1 MAYQNKNKT
10 RSPRE
15 EPALQ
20 LSSYQLVMA
29 ICSLLLVGCL
39 LFVAGIM
46 VNRYTGGTNQTQVS
60 ALDNTPPVN
69 VPSAGTQPA
78 RSGERTEGV
87 QVAPKPVTLPPE
99 PSAGASIPST
109 TKPPV
114 VRDTSSKYIPAP
126 PPRRSTGT
134 EPSGTPTPTAD
145 TAAKPAAGQPASAQA
160 PVQPVITPVVTEPAT
175 PSAGQ
180 ETPSPAASVQAGG
193 EMPPAGAGES
203 PAPAAETAPETTPTT
218 PQGNPSAAP
227 QAPFTIQVAS
237 FDADNLDRAKQ
248 FKKAIEDKTDYTV
261 DLVPAKDGKRVRAF
275 VGSYPDRAAADKARA
290 ALAKIK
296 DFEGCFVK
304 SLAE

>member
-1 MAYQNKNKT
+1 MAYQNKTKT

-20 LSSYQLVMA
+20 LTSYQLVMA

-60 ALDNTPPVN
+60 TLDETPPVT
-69 VPSAGTQPA
+69 VPSAVVQPA
-78 RSGERTEGV
+78 GSGQRTEGV
-87 QVAPKPVTLPPE
+87 QVAPKPVTLPPD
-99 PSAGASIPST
+99 PSAGTQSPGM

-126 PPRRSTGT
+126 PPRRSTNT
-134 EPSGTPTPTAD
+134 EPAAPPAPASGPAP
-145 TAAKPAAGQPASAQA
+145 KPAAGQPVSPQA
-160 PVQPVITPVVTEPAT
+160 PVQPVVTPVVTESAT
-175 PSAGQ
+175 PTADQAEPGPEAAAPMSDGTPPSATQ
-180 ETPSPAASVQAGG
+180 ETP
-193 EMPPAGAGES
+193 
-203 PAPAAETAPETTPTT
+203 APVPETTPQTT
-218 PQGNPSAAP
+218 PQASTSAAP
-227 QAPFTIQVAS
+227 QAPFTVQVAS

-248 FKKAIEDKTDYTV
+248 FKKTIEDKTDYTV
-261 DLVPAKDGKRVRAF
+261 DLVPAKDGKRIRAF

-290 ALAKIK
+290 TLAKIK

>member
-1 MAYQNKNKT
+1 MAYQNKSKT

-46 VNRYTGGTNQTQVS
+46 VNRYTGGATQTQVS
-60 ALDNTPPVN
+60 TLDNTPPAI
-69 VPSAGTQPA
+69 VPSPGGQPA
-78 RSGERTEGV
+78 GSGERTEGV
-87 QVAPKPVTLPPE
+87 QVAPKPVTLPPV
-99 PSAGASIPST
+99 PSAGTPTPST

-134 EPSGTPTPTAD
+134 ESSTQPTPTAD
-145 TAAKPAAGQPASAQA
+145 TAPKPAAGQPASTQA
-160 PVQPVITPVVTEPAT
+160 PVQPVITPVVTESAT
-175 PSAGQ
+175 PSAGE
-180 ETPSPAASVQAGG
+180 ETPTPALPAPGSEEAA
-193 EMPPAGAGES
+193 PAGAEES
-203 PAPAAETAPETTPTT
+203 PAPALATTPTAT
-218 PQGNPSAAP
+218 PQGNPPAAP

-290 ALAKIK
+290 TLAKMK